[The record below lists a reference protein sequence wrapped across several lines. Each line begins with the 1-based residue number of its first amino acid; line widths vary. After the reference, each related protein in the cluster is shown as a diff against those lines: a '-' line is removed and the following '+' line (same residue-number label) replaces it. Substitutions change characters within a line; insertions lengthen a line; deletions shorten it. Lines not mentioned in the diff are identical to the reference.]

1 MEHSPAIVIG
11 SGFGGS
17 VAALRLAEAGIKTL
31 VIERGKRWTIKD
43 PTVNETFSTF
53 DSLDGRA
60 EWLND
65 TGRSETPAYEGLPI
79 TKHTGIM
86 ECVKHGKYTFL
97 VGAAVG
103 GGSHCY
109 GGILIEPP
117 EELWNNQIPMIDY
130 SEMRDTYFPVV
141 HKTIGSS
148 PIPDDILNSEY
159 YLGLRS
165 LVSQAEKAGFTECS
179 STNNGMKDGY
189 VRFKMGIDWDATREE
204 IANKRVASQIK
215 AEFWFGQNSG
225 AKQTLDTNYLK
236 LAEETG
242 SVEIRPL
249 HLVNLISENED
260 GLYIIETSRI
270 NTKGDVIETKLF
282 SCNQLFLAAGVLG
295 TCELLLR
302 AQSNNTIFNLPSE
315 LGSNLGNDG
324 DTFAIRTE
332 LDEKTNPHLGGPG
345 AIAILN
351 YENPIRP
358 AIMMRAPLTKFDRLF
373 PDHNA
378 IGTFIFSNSHHRGR
392 LTFNKETNGLDI
404 EYELDDDAFSASQAL
419 LDRFQ
424 QANGGE
430 IIPPDVQITGHQLG
444 GASMGSVCDS
454 YGRVQGKKGLYVVDG
469 SLIPGSST
477 CMNPALTIAAV
488 AERALQNI
496 IQEDILV

>member
-1 MEHSPAIVIG
+1 
-11 SGFGGS
+11 
-17 VAALRLAEAGIKTL
+17 
-31 VIERGKRWTIKD
+31 
-43 PTVNETFSTF
+43 
-53 DSLDGRA
+53 
-60 EWLND
+60 
-65 TGRSETPAYEGLPI
+65 
-79 TKHTGIM
+79 
-86 ECVKHGKYTFL
+86 
-97 VGAAVG
+97 
-103 GGSHCY
+103 
-109 GGILIEPP
+109 
-117 EELWNNQIPMIDY
+117 
-130 SEMRDTYFPVV
+130 
-141 HKTIGSS
+141 
-148 PIPDDILNSEY
+148 
-159 YLGLRS
+159 
-165 LVSQAEKAGFTECS
+165 
-179 STNNGMKDGY
+179 MKDGY

-249 HLVNLISENED
+249 HLVNSISETQD

-270 NTKGDVIETKLF
+270 NTKGDVIEKQHF

-302 AQSNNTIFNLPSE
+302 AQSNNTISNLPSE

-324 DTFAIRTE
+324 DTFAIRTD

-358 AIMMRAPLTKFDRLF
+358 TMMMRAPLTKFDRLF

-404 EYELDDDAFSASQAL
+404 DYELDDDAISASKAL

-454 YGRVQGKKGLYVVDG
+454 FGRVHGKQGLYVVDG

-488 AERALQNI
+488 AERALEKI